1 MEKLKPCPFCGGF
14 PKLSF
19 KEVDFY
25 GRNYIGD
32 KKSKYRVNMI
42 CQRCHARSKPIKT
55 DYLINC
61 NPHKSNFENSIYE
74 HPDLRKKQTE
84 MIRPWVEQA
93 IEAWNRRAN
102 DDGTD

>member
-1 MEKLKPCPFCGGF
+1 MDELKTCPFCGSY

-19 KEVDFY
+19 KEVEFY

-32 KKSKYRVNMI
+32 KKSKYRVQMI
-42 CQRCHARSKPIKT
+42 CKRCHARSKPIKT

-74 HPDLRKKQTE
+74 ISDLRKKQTE

-93 IEAWNRRAN
+93 VEAWNRRIDN
-102 DDGTD
+102 VHV